1 MDSAQNNLRDEIAA
15 IVKAIS
21 DGDDDYWNGNGYF
34 GVLDQEAVV
43 NDIMAAVV
51 EHDGEEVL
59 EVFGAS

>member
-21 DGDDDYWNGNGYF
+21 DGDDDYWKANGYF
-34 GVLDQEAVV
+34 GILNQEAVIA
-43 NDIMAAVV
+43 DILAAVV

-59 EVFGAS
+59 EVFGEA